1 MRNQMDTNNRVV
13 RRCLRFVACFGAALS
28 FLSTM
33 AGPSVAAESKG
44 DKSFQAIVTDA
55 QGVETEL
62 KNVIFYWEEK
72 MSETSFV
79 PHELRHLP
87 AKRGT
92 ATVNIK
98 FEQIKQI
105 DVKSGADK
113 NTPAMTVT
121 LANGKNGEF
130 TPAVAG
136 SLKGESDF
144 GQFEVPVGTVSKIV
158 FK

>member
-1 MRNQMDTNNRVV
+1 MLEQMQARRRNRALT
-13 RRCLRFVACFGAALS
+13 CLGALLS
-28 FLSTM
+28 LW
-33 AGPSVAAESKG
+33 VIAAATAIAADAKG
-44 DKSFQAIVTDA
+44 EKTFHAIVTDT

-62 KNVIFYWEEK
+62 KNIIFYWEEK

-79 PHELRHLP
+79 PHELRYLP

-92 ATVNIK
+92 ATVTIK
-98 FEQIKQI
+98 FDQIKQI
-105 DVKSGADK
+105 DVKDGGEK
-113 NTPAMTVT
+113 GTPTMTVT

-136 SLKGESDF
+136 SFKGDSDF
-144 GQFEVPVGTVSKIV
+144 GQVEIPVGTVSKVV